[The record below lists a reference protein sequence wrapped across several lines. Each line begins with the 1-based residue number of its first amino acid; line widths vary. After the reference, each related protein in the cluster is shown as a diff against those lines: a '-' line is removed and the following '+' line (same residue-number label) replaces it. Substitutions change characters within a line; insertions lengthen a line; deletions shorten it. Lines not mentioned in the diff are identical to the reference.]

1 MYKFIELFIRLFK
14 DVTSNHLIV
23 ALIYIERLLLA
34 TNKIAGDAA
43 FLTNCNGKGVLHSAL
58 TLAVKFNQDNY
69 ERNTE
74 FHKAV
79 LPFNM
84 RKMRQMTDAFILFL
98 DFELYVSEQ
107 EFNNAA
113 R

>member
-1 MYKFIELFIRLFK
+1 
-14 DVTSNHLIV
+14 V

-43 FLTNCNGKGVLHSAL
+43 ILTNCNGKGVLHSAL
-58 TLAVKFNQDNY
+58 TLAAKFNQDNY